1 MKTYTFTTNTLN
13 NGTDY
18 SEILNNI
25 IFDTVIKNNPYLM
38 ETEKKAKEDTLID
51 AMFDKIGS
59 TCTFKCKSLKD
70 DDKFIKACDFLA
82 NYGKGKNSFKIPYK
96 LNTIYRLTDGTPVIF
111 YDDEIQIGTD
121 LYSYSSFGDTDFI
134 SALTPE
140 KKKIIIDINI
150 KL

>member
-1 MKTYTFTTNTLN
+1 MKTYNFTTNTLN

-38 ETEKKAKEDTLID
+38 ETEKKTKEDNLID

-59 TCTFKCKSLKD
+59 SYTFKCKSLKD

-82 NYGKGKNSFKIPYK
+82 NYGKDKNSFKIPYK
-96 LNTIYRLTDGTPVIF
+96 LNTIYRLTDGTPIIF

-121 LYSYSSFGDTDFI
+121 LYPYSSFNDTDFI
-134 SALTPE
+134 SALAPE

>member
-38 ETEKKAKEDTLID
+38 ETEKKTKEDNLID

-59 TCTFKCKSLKD
+59 SYTFKCKSLKD

-82 NYGKGKNSFKIPYK
+82 NYGKDKNSFKIPYK
-96 LNTIYRLTDGTPVIF
+96 LNTIYRLTDGTPIIF
-111 YDDEIQIGTD
+111 YDNEIQIGTD